1 MKKAFTLT
9 ELLVTMTII
18 GIILVIVVPIVV
30 SNMTAKAQKSALQA
44 HFATMNNAV
53 KMLMINE
60 RAGAVKKT
68 SLYRTD
74 ATESLDNSAGNFL
87 KTYFKIVEDCETAS
101 DTCFAEK
108 YKNISGDEI
117 SLPDDDTAYCV
128 SLATG
133 PSVCLTP
140 NTGNK
145 PAIVVVDV
153 NGPAKPNISG
163 IDLFRYYIYNN
174 GYVGEYA
181 SGNVLDNIMKNSK
194 LWTDDTDETDTVDD
208 DPTINDTVSGSSYK
222 NSKLESGS

>member
-9 ELLVTMTII
+9 ELLIAMTII
-18 GIILVIVVPIVV
+18 GVVLVIVVPIVV
-30 SNMTAKAQKSALQA
+30 TKMTAKAQKSALQA

-53 KMLMINE
+53 KMLMVNE

-68 SLYRTD
+68 SLYRTSD
-74 ATESLDNSAGNFL
+74 TDSLSDTAGEFL
-87 KTYFKIVEDCETAS
+87 KTYFKIVEDCETS
-101 DTCFAEK
+101 PDTCFAEK

-117 SLPDDDTAYCV
+117 SFFDAGYCV
-128 SLATG
+128 SLSTG
-133 PSVCLTP
+133 PAVCLMP

-153 NGPAKPNISG
+153 NGPAKPNIAG

-174 GYVGEYA
+174 GYVGEFA
-181 SGNVLDNIMKNSK
+181 SGNVLDNIMKNSRF
-194 LWTDDTDETDTVDD
+194 WDDDNTDNDELDD
-208 DPTINDTVSGSSYK
+208 DPTIDDTVSGSSYK